1 MKINSLLFFSLDFF
15 TKNKQTGD
23 LRISLSLSSTC
34 TSEISNRRENSS
46 ILRLVHS
53 TSQKIEITD
62 HSISHLKY
70 ALKNF
75 EKPENLTSSH
85 KPNIGILTFCGGLV
99 SSFAAF
105 ARQGKKQCCA
115 SGKMKRRERE
125 RREAA
130 KLEWRRPS
138 DFCSVEIGRRE
149 IRFAALRS
157 ACGNDAR
164 SSLFCRGGGLK
175 RLKLDAHQFLCPCCL
190 WVSRPE
196 RD

>member
-1 MKINSLLFFSLDFF
+1 MKNNVWKSNSLDVFKKTEDC
-15 TKNKQTGD
+15 
-23 LRISLSLSSTC
+23 RIPLSLFH
-34 TSEISNRRENSS
+34 
-46 ILRLVHS
+46 VHVGNF
-53 TSQKIEITD
+53 
-62 HSISHLKY
+62 HLKGKFFNSETCP
-70 ALKNF
+70 LHPPKNWNHRSFNFTFEIRF
-75 EKPENLTSSH
+75 EKLWKTLKNLTSSR
-85 KPNIGILTFCGGLV
+85 KPNVGILTFCGGLV

-149 IRFAALRS
+149 IRSAALRS

-164 SSLFCRGGGLK
+164 SSLFCRRGGLK